1 MKHYTKILIGAILV
15 TTILAGYLGSM
26 QGSARVLS
34 KPEAQQ
40 NNNTTR
46 TVEVSG
52 SGEIQIKPDTARIR
66 LGVQTEAETAQT
78 ALNQNSTKMRAL
90 IDALENADISSDD
103 IQTQTVRLS
112 PRYNFNDSNN
122 SRSLAGFT
130 ASNIVEVR
138 TQNLQNLGTL
148 LDQSVKAGAN
158 TIENISFEVSNPEN
172 MTDQVRETAV
182 QNARHK
188 AEELADLANAT
199 LGPVL
204 EIRETGSTPVPL
216 GQQVE
221 APVQQAAAVPI
232 SQASQSVR
240 VDVQVTWTLITG
252 NE

>member
-1 MKHYTKILIGAILV
+1 
-15 TTILAGYLGSM
+15 
-26 QGSARVLS
+26 
-34 KPEAQQ
+34 
-40 NNNTTR
+40 
-46 TVEVSG
+46 
-52 SGEIQIKPDTARIR
+52 
-66 LGVQTEAETAQT
+66 
-78 ALNQNSTKMRAL
+78 
-90 IDALENADISSDD
+90 
-103 IQTQTVRLS
+103 
-112 PRYNFNDSNN
+112 
-122 SRSLAGFT
+122 
-130 ASNIVEVR
+130 
-138 TQNLQNLGTL
+138 
-148 LDQSVKAGAN
+148 
-158 TIENISFEVSNPEN
+158 

>member
-52 SGEIQIKPDTARIR
+52 SGEIQVKPDTARIR

-78 ALNQNSTKMRAL
+78 ALYQNSTKMRAL

-148 LDQSVKAGAN
+148 LD
-158 TIENISFEVSNPEN
+158 
-172 MTDQVRETAV
+172 
-182 QNARHK
+182 
-188 AEELADLANAT
+188 
-199 LGPVL
+199 
-204 EIRETGSTPVPL
+204 
-216 GQQVE
+216 
-221 APVQQAAAVPI
+221 
-232 SQASQSVR
+232 
-240 VDVQVTWTLITG
+240 
-252 NE
+252 